1 MTTPPDFKR
10 RTLVKALAA
19 SSLIPL
25 LGSNLIGCSN
35 SSNNNSNTSDGVSSV
50 PADFNH
56 GVASGDPLT
65 DRVILWTRVTP
76 TEEGQVLVQWEVAED
91 ADFTSVVGQG
101 EGMTSADVDY
111 TVKVDAEG
119 LQPGTSYYYRFMT
132 GDKTSPP
139 GKTRTLP
146 QGMVQAASFA
156 VVSCSNYPAGFF
168 NVYREIANQDVDAVL
183 HLGDYLYEYAAN
195 GYASDRAEEFGRV
208 AEPANEIISLSDY
221 RTRYAQYRSDAD
233 LQAAHG
239 NHPFIIVWD
248 DHEIANDSWQ
258 NGAENH
264 NPDTEGSYAERR
276 MAAIQ
281 AWYEWL
287 PVRPPATM
295 DDIIYRRFQYG
306 DLLDLLMLD
315 TRHVG
320 RDQQLQYSDFAS
332 GGIIDVDSVRAA
344 LTDRNRSI
352 LGSEQL
358 GWLREQMNQSSA
370 RWQVLGQ
377 QVLMSRYQIPSPLL
391 EALDPGLSPNLDL
404 GKGTA
409 ALLAAVAAKNKAP
422 EDRTPEEQALLDSS
436 VPYNLDAWDGYSA
449 ERDEILS
456 FAQQLDSKLVVLA
469 GDTHNAWTSQ
479 LRTAEGNVAGVEFGC
494 TSVSSPGF
502 DGAGLLGPSN
512 AALFGP
518 LVVGLIDD
526 LNYANLVGRGYLHIA
541 FSADN
546 VTATHRFITTI
557 DSTDYAEDVAAAKT
571 FVVDRADML
580 LSDMLPT

>member
-19 SSLIPL
+19 STLIPL
-25 LGSNLIGCSN
+25 LGSNLIACSN
-35 SSNNNSNTSDGVSSV
+35 GSNNSNNAGNPGGDPGV

-65 DRVILWTRVTP
+65 DRVILWTRATP
-76 TEEGQVLVQWEVAED
+76 TAEEGQVLVQWELAED
-91 ADFTSVVGQG
+91 AEFANIIGQG
-101 EGMTSADVDY
+101 EGMTSTDVDY

-119 LQPGTSYYYRFMT
+119 LQPSTDYFYRFMT
-132 GDKTSPP
+132 GDKTSVV

-146 QGMVQAASFA
+146 QGSVQAASFA
-156 VVSCSNYPAGFF
+156 VVSCANYPAGFF
-168 NVYREIANQDVDAVL
+168 NVYGEVAKQDIDAVL
-183 HLGDYLYEYAAN
+183 HLGDYLYEYSAK
-195 GYASDRAEEFGRV
+195 GYASERAEEFGRV
-208 AEPANEIISLSDY
+208 VEPANEIISLSDY
-221 RTRYAQYRSDAD
+221 RTRYGQYRGDVD
-233 LQAAHG
+233 LQAAHAA
-239 NHPFIIVWD
+239 HPFIIVWD
-248 DHEIANDSWQ
+248 DHEVANDSWE
-258 NGAENH
+258 NGAQNH
-264 NPDTEGSYAERR
+264 DPATEGSYADRK

-287 PVRPPATM
+287 PVRPPSTM

-315 TRHVG
+315 TRHFG
-320 RDQQLQYSDFAS
+320 RNEQLQYSDFAT

-344 LTDRNRSI
+344 LGDTTRTM

-358 GWLREQMNQSSA
+358 GWLREQLNQSSA

-377 QVLMSRYQIPSPLL
+377 QVLMSRYEIPSPLL

-404 GKGTA
+404 AKGTA
-409 ALLAAVAAKNKAP
+409 ALLAAVDAKGKAP
-422 EDRTPEEQALLDSS
+422 EDRTPEEQALLDTAI
-436 VPYNLDAWDGYSA
+436 PYNLDAWDGYSA
-449 ERDEILS
+449 ERDEILA

-479 LRTAEGNVAGVEFGC
+479 LKTADGKIAGVEFGC

-502 DGAGLLGPSN
+502 DGAGLLGPGN

-526 LNYANLVGRGYLHIA
+526 LNYANLVGRGYVHIV
-541 FSADN
+541 FTNDN
-546 VTATHRFITTI
+546 VTATHRFVTTI
-557 DSTDYAEDVAAAKT
+557 DSKEYAEKTAAAKS

-580 LSDMLPT
+580 LS

>member
-19 SSLIPL
+19 SSLIPI
-25 LGSNLIGCSN
+25 LGSNLIGCNGS
-35 SSNNNSNTSDGVSSV
+35 NNSNNSNNPDGVPSV

-76 TEEGQVLVQWEVAED
+76 EEEGQVQVQWELAADPDFASLVAEGGG
-91 ADFTSVVGQG
+91 S
-101 EGMTSADVDY
+101 TSAEVDY

-119 LQPGTSYYYRFMT
+119 LQAGTAYYYRFRT
-132 GDKTSPP
+132 GDKTSVT

-146 QGMVQAASFA
+146 QGAVQAAAFA

-168 NVYREIANQDVDAVL
+168 NVYREIAQQDIDAVL
-183 HLGDYLYEYAAN
+183 HLGDYLYEYAAD
-195 GYASDRAEEFGRV
+195 GYASERAEEFGRV
-208 AEPANEIISLSDY
+208 SQPANELISLSDY
-221 RTRYAQYRSDAD
+221 RTRYAQYRSDED
-233 LQAAHG
+233 LQAAHSA
-239 NHPFIIVWD
+239 HPFIVVWD
-248 DHEIANDSWQ
+248 DHEIANDTWQ
-258 NGAENH
+258 NGAQNH
-264 NPDTEGSYAERR
+264 NPDTEGSFAERR

-281 AWYEWL
+281 AWHEWL

-295 DDIIYRRFQYG
+295 DDIIYRRLQYG

-320 RDQQLQYSDFAS
+320 RNQQLEYSNFAT
-332 GGIIDVDSVRAA
+332 GGIIDVDSVRAGFN
-344 LTDRNRSI
+344 DSNRTI
-352 LGSEQL
+352 LGGEQR
-358 GWLREQMNQSSA
+358 GWLRDHLSTSSA

-377 QVLMSRYQIPSPLL
+377 QVLMSRYLIPSPLL

-409 ALLAAVAAKNKAP
+409 ALLAAVAAKAKAP
-422 EDRTPEEQALLDSS
+422 ADRTPEEQALLDSS
-436 VPYNLDAWDGYSA
+436 IPYNLDAWDGYSF
-449 ERDEILS
+449 ERDALLEY
-456 FAQQLDSKLVVLA
+456 AYQLDSKLVALA

-479 LRTAEGNVAGVEFGC
+479 LRTASGEIAGVEFGC

-502 DGAGLLGPSN
+502 DGAGLLGPDN
-512 AALFGP
+512 AGLFGP

-541 FSADN
+541 FTPDA

-557 DSTDYAEDVAAAKT
+557 DSREYAVNEAAARS
-571 FVVDRADML
+571 FVVNRADML
-580 LSDMLPT
+580 LT